1 MFLPALKFLPG
12 KPLNYANRSMAYD
25 FTMNRRLELVWNNPL
40 PRPASHHDPGMLHLL
55 ADVLAGS
62 IRCGYIDG
70 AREMAS
76 IHHLSPLATSIVAT
90 RMHRSGI
97 SEEEILKVV

>member
-1 MFLPALKFLPG
+1 M
-12 KPLNYANRSMAYD
+12 NYANRSMAYEL
-25 FTMNRRLELVWNNPL
+25 TMNRRLELVWNNPQ
-40 PRPASHHDPGMLHLL
+40 PQPAAHHDPGMLRLL

-62 IRCGYIDG
+62 IRCGYIEG
-70 AREMAS
+70 ARKMAS
-76 IHHLSPLATSIVAT
+76 IHHLSPLATSFVAT